1 MFKVNNKDTRTT
13 SMTSSIF
20 VVDFDHIAQVL
31 LVFLC
36 CIEQLNVS
44 WVRTHCLKS
53 VQIRSFCWI
62 EYRKIRSRN
71 NSVFGHFLR
80 SDIYFSLRH
89 YRIDIFFSIF
99 GELALI
105 SYFTV
110 NICQR
115 IQVIFLSSKFSGNQK
130 LCINWN
136 FISAKL
142 F

>member
-44 WVRTHCLKS
+44 WVRTHCFKS
-53 VQIRSFCWI
+53 VQIRTFCWI
-62 EYRKIRSRN
+62 EYRKMRSRN

-89 YRIDIFFSIF
+89 YRIDIFFNIF
-99 GELALI
+99 GELAPIFYGQHMPKNPSHIFEFKIFRQSKTLYQLEF
-105 SYFTV
+105 YF
-110 NICQR
+110 
-115 IQVIFLSSKFSGNQK
+115 G
-130 LCINWN
+130 
-136 FISAKL
+136 
-142 F
+142 